1 MNYIKIQ
8 SLSNLSNDYSKEDV
22 ISSFTSDEANHD
34 AKDASEMKISGP
46 TLIKFNNNKI
56 DDYIEGKEEITEY
69 LK

>member
-1 MNYIKIQ
+1 MH
-8 SLSNLSNDYSKEDV
+8 YSSHL
-22 ISSFTSDEANHD
+22 INHYYPYHD

-56 DDYIEGKEEITEY
+56 DDYIEGKDEITDY